1 MLFISFLWFSLVLT
15 TSGFRQFPDR
25 LKGCRKGISCLMKK
39 KTNRF
44 QPQDTTPSTRPVVKS
59 VPDPG
64 VGNAYEI
71 ELPKLAGID
80 WGADLSFR
88 WVKVIG
94 LDPSG
99 EAFKSNLV
107 KVGDYVIGVGNTSTI
122 AKDFDYVISSVNACP
137 ESRLNYT
144 FFRGTKR
151 QLVGDDTD
159 LILDPG
165 AISVKITVQQ
175 EGKKDIILECPGGTN
190 LRNLL
195 VSNGI
200 NVYRSL
206 TRWTNCNG
214 QQRCGTCIVDIKDG
228 INLCSR
234 KSLGEDMVLAE
245 NDPTYRLS
253 CVTAVY
259 GDVTVVVQGAVGAA
273 QWTR

>member
-1 MLFISFLWFSLVLT
+1 MIFLCVLLLGVITVHGYYSPLV
-15 TSGFRQFPDR
+15 SGTRWT
-25 LKGCRKGISCLMKK
+25 LLSAK

-44 QPQDTTPSTRPVVKS
+44 QPADQPADPVYS
-59 VPDPG
+59 EPDNG
-64 VGNAYEI
+64 VAFEI
-71 ELPKLAGID
+71 ELPKRAGID

-94 LDPSG
+94 LDPAG
-99 EAFKSNLV
+99 EAYKSNLIE
-107 KVGDYVIGVGNTSTI
+107 VGDYIIGVGNTSTI
-122 AKDFDYVISSVNACP
+122 AKDFDFVISALNGYP

-165 AISVKITVQQ
+165 AISVKVTVQQ
-175 EGKKDIILECPGGTN
+175 EGKEDVILECPGGTN

-214 QQRCGTCIVDIKDG
+214 QQRCGTCIVDVQEGLDQ
-228 INLCSR
+228 CSR
-234 KSLGEDMVLAE
+234 KSLGEDMILAE

-259 GDVTVVVQGAVGAA
+259 GDVTVVVQGPVGAA